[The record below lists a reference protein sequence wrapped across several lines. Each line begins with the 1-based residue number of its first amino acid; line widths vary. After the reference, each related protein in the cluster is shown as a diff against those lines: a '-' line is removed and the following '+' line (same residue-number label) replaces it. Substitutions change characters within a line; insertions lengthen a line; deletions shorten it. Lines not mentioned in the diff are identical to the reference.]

1 MWQGEVVIFLA
12 GPLFTT
18 KINPISKKHILM
30 KNIIPILGAAALFMA
45 SCQGGTAKKT
55 HAKIDSTI
63 VTNAKAITDSTQCY
77 QYIKNRDT
85 ATLTLKTIDNK
96 LTGTLGYNLY
106 EKDKN
111 AGTIAGVVKGDTII
125 ANYTFQSEGK
135 TSIREVAFL
144 KKGDQLA
151 EGFGD
156 VHEVKGETKFKDL
169 SKLKFDGSMT
179 FDKID
184 CK

>member
-1 MWQGEVVIFLA
+1 
-12 GPLFTT
+12 
-18 KINPISKKHILM
+18 M
-30 KNIIPILGAAALFMA
+30 KNIIPILGAITLFMA

-55 HAKIDSTI
+55 QAKIDSTI
-63 VTNAKAITDSTQCY
+63 VSNAQSTPDSVQCY

-111 AGTIAGVVKGDTII
+111 AGTIAGVIKGDALI

-135 TSIREVAFL
+135 TSVREVAFL
-144 KKGDQLA
+144 KKGNQLV

-156 VHEVKGETKFKDL
+156 VQEVNGESKFKNL
-169 SKLKFDGSMT
+169 SQLKFDGSMT
-179 FDKID
+179 FEKIE

>member
-1 MWQGEVVIFLA
+1 
-12 GPLFTT
+12 
-18 KINPISKKHILM
+18 M
-30 KNIIPILGAAALFMA
+30 KNIIPILGATALFMA

-55 HAKIDSTI
+55 QAKIDSTI
-63 VTNAKAITDSTQCY
+63 VANASANPDSIRCY

-85 ATLTLKTIDNK
+85 AILSLKTEDNK
-96 LTGTLGYNLY
+96 VTGTLGYNLY

-111 AGTIAGVVKGDTII
+111 AGTITGIVKGDTII
-125 ANYTFQSEGK
+125 ANYIFQSEGK

-144 KKGDQLA
+144 KKGNQIA

-156 VHEVKGETKFKDL
+156 VQEEKGETKFKDL

-179 FDKID
+179 FDKIE

>member
-1 MWQGEVVIFLA
+1 
-12 GPLFTT
+12 
-18 KINPISKKHILM
+18 M
-30 KNIIPILGAAALFMA
+30 KNIIPVLGLAALFMA
-45 SCQGGTAKKT
+45 ACQGGTAKKT
-55 HAKIDSTI
+55 QAKIDSTI
-63 VTNAKAITDSTQCY
+63 VKNAETAPDSTQCY

-85 ATLTLKTIDNK
+85 ATLSLKTIDNK

-135 TSIREVAFL
+135 TSVREVAFL
-144 KKGDQLA
+144 KKGSQLA

-156 VHEVKGETKFKDL
+156 VQEVNGESKFKDL

-179 FDKID
+179 FEKID

>member
-1 MWQGEVVIFLA
+1 
-12 GPLFTT
+12 
-18 KINPISKKHILM
+18 M
-30 KNIIPILGAAALFMA
+30 KNMIPILGTAALFMA

-55 HAKIDSTI
+55 QAKIDSTI
-63 VTNAKAITDSTQCY
+63 VTNATASPDSIRCY

-85 ATLTLKTIDNK
+85 ATLSLKTKDN
-96 LTGTLGYNLY
+96 TVSGTLGYNLY

-111 AGTIAGVVKGDTII
+111 AGTIAGIVKGDTII
-125 ANYTFQSEGK
+125 ASYTFQSEGK
-135 TSIREVAFL
+135 TSVREVAFL

-156 VHEVKGETKFKDL
+156 VQEIKGETKFKDPG
-169 SKLKFDGSMT
+169 KLKFDGSMT
-179 FDKID
+179 FNKID